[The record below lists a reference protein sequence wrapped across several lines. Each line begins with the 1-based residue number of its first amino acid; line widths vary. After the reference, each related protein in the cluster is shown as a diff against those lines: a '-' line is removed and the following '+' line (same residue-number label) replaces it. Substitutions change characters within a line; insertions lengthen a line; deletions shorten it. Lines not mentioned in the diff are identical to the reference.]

1 MIRQQRNNNKFL
13 TRKERGLSKYDA
25 PLSVQYI
32 YGQEA
37 FRKNKKN
44 PYKANTMQYREWL
57 RGWNNAFF
65 SNLKKVKYY
74 ETRRRG
80 KELHAK

>member
-1 MIRQQRNNNKFL
+1 
-13 TRKERGLSKYDA
+13 
-25 PLSVQYI
+25 
-32 YGQEA
+32 
-37 FRKNKKN
+37 
-44 PYKANTMQYREWL
+44 MQYREWL